1 MKIIDRY
8 IFLHFLQSFVLAYLS
23 LTFVFVVFDFFT
35 NMDEFSRAASG
46 AGGVLRLAISFYG
59 PHSLAFLERILGL
72 LILSSALFTVAWL
85 QRHNE
90 MTALLAAGVSR
101 LRAVSPILIG
111 ALLAILFGVALR
123 EIILPPLRDALART
137 SKDPFGDNGRP
148 IQPRYDNQ
156 TQILFRGKAAFRK
169 AWRISEPNLLLPPEL
184 DAYGGQLQAENA
196 YYLPP
201 AADRP
206 GGFLLDKVRRPAD
219 IAEKPSLRL
228 RGRAVLITPHDA
240 PWLRRDQCFVVT
252 DLDYDQL
259 AGDRVWLEYSS
270 TATLIRGLHNP
281 SLDLGPDVRVRIHS
295 RFVQPFRDV
304 TLLFLGLPLL
314 LRREQRN
321 VFLALGLGLVIV
333 VIFTSVVLTWE
344 YLGANET
351 VSPAL
356 AAWGPLFLFVPFAVA
371 WLDWIHQ

>member
-8 IFLHFLQSFVLAYLS
+8 IFFHFLQSFFLAYLS

-35 NMDEFSRAASG
+35 NMDEFSRGASQ
-46 AGGVLRLAISFYG
+46 AGGLLRLAISFYG
-59 PHSLAFLERILGL
+59 PHSLAFLERMLGL
-72 LILSSALFTVAWL
+72 LVLSSALFTVAWL

-90 MTALLAAGVSR
+90 LTALLAAGISR
-101 LRAVSPILIG
+101 LRVVAPILVG
-111 ALLAILFGVALR
+111 AVMAILLGVALR
-123 EIILPPLRDALART
+123 EIVLPQLRDALART
-137 SKDPFGDNGRP
+137 SKDPFGQNGKP

-156 TQILFRGKAAFRK
+156 TEILFRGKAGFRK
-169 AWRISEPNLLLPPEL
+169 DRRISEPSLLLPPEL

-196 YYLPP
+196 YYFPP
-201 AADRP
+201 QANRP
-206 GGFLLDKVRRPAD
+206 GGFLLDKVTRPTDLASQ
-219 IAEKPSLRL
+219 PSLEL
-228 RGRAVLITPHDA
+228 KGRTIIITPMDA
-240 PWLRRDQCFVVT
+240 AWLRSDQCFVVT

-281 SLDLGPDVRVRIHS
+281 SLDLGADVRVRIHS
-295 RFVQPFRDV
+295 RFVQPIRDL

-321 VFLALGLGLVIV
+321 VFLALGLGLAIVIV
-333 VIFTSVVLTWE
+333 FTTVVLAWE

-351 VSPAL
+351 ISPAL
-356 AAWGPLFLFVPFAVA
+356 AAWGPLFIFVPFAAA
-371 WLDWIHQ
+371 WLDWIQQ